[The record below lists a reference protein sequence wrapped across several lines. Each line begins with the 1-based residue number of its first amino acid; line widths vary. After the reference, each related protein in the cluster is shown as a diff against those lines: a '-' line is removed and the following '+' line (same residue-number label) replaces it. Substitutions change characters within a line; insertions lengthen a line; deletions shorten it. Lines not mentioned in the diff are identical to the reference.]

1 SAPHCQIIPA
11 LALVAS
17 MTSFAVYASG
27 PGQYHTMCAIGA
39 YEKVNHSTMNSST
52 ALNFMRSANA
62 PTIRQQVIAANVAW
76 NATNT
81 SSGIATP
88 LLNVAPAVNSAFTG
102 SNRPFMNT
110 RLKPPKNWLPSLN
123 ARL

>member
-1 SAPHCQIIPA
+1 PA

-17 MTSFAVYASG
+17 TTSFAVYASG
-27 PGQYHTMCAIGA
+27 PAQYHTMCAIGA

-52 ALNFMRSANA
+52 ALNFIRSANA
-62 PTIRQQVIAANVAW
+62 PTIRQQVMAANVAW

-88 LLNVAPAVNSAFTG
+88 LLNGGPAVNSALIG
-102 SNRPFMNT
+102 SNRPLRNK
-110 RLKPPKNWLPSLN
+110 RSVPPKNWLPSLN